1 MKKSTIKKLESYR
14 RDYIGNVYH
23 ELKTP
28 IFNIQG
34 YVLTLLD
41 GGLEDPSI
49 NREYLLRTEK
59 SINRLIE
66 IIEDLESISR
76 LESDVV
82 TLNPEKFNISTL
94 VTDVI
99 ELLVVKAKKRK
110 NRIYLD
116 DITNPR
122 LFVYADREKIHQV
135 LSNLIENAIK
145 YGRQKNGETRI
156 SFLDMGENILVEIT
170 DNGMGVERKN
180 IDRLFERFYRT
191 NEGRSRDPHGT
202 GLGLSIVKHIIEAH
216 NQSITIRST
225 FGEGTTITFTLE
237 KTN

>member
-145 YGRQKNGETRI
+145 YGKQKNGETRI
-156 SFLDMGENILVEIT
+156 SFLDMGDNILVEIT

-180 IDRLFERFYRT
+180 IARLFERFYRT

-225 FGEGTTITFTLE
+225 LGEGSTITFTLE
-237 KTN
+237 KAN

>member
-82 TLNPEKFNISTL
+82 KLNLEKFNIFTL
-94 VTDVI
+94 VRDVI

-110 NRIYLD
+110 NRIFFD
-116 DITNPR
+116 DMNDTQV
-122 LFVYADREKIHQV
+122 FVYADKEKIHQV
-135 LSNLIENAIK
+135 LSNLIDNAIK
-145 YGRQKNGETRI
+145 YGKQRDGETRI

-180 IDRLFERFYRT
+180 IHRLFERFYRT
-191 NEGRSRDPHGT
+191 NEGRSRDQNGT
-202 GLGLSIVKHIIEAH
+202 GLGLSIVKHIIDAH
-216 NQSITIRST
+216 NQSLNIRSNL
-225 FGEGTTITFTLE
+225 GEGTTITFTL
-237 KTN
+237 KKAN

>member
-1 MKKSTIKKLESYR
+1 MKKSTVKKLESYR

-49 NREYLLRTEK
+49 NRDYLLRTEK

-82 TLNPEKFNISTL
+82 TLNLEKFNIFTL
-94 VTDVI
+94 VKDVI
-99 ELLVVKAKKRK
+99 ELHVVKAKKRK
-110 NRIYLD
+110 NRIFFD
-116 DITNPR
+116 DINDTR
-122 LFVYADREKIHQV
+122 VFVSADKEKIHQV
-135 LSNLIENAIK
+135 LSNLIDNAIK
-145 YGRQKNGETRI
+145 YGKQRDGETKI

-180 IDRLFERFYRT
+180 IPRLCERFYRT
-191 NEGRSRDPHGT
+191 NEGRSRDQNGT
-202 GLGLSIVKHIIEAH
+202 GLGLSIVKHIIDAH
-216 NQSITIRST
+216 DQSLNIRSNL
-225 FGEGTTITFTLE
+225 GEGTTITFTL
-237 KTN
+237 KKAD

>member
-82 TLNPEKFNISTL
+82 TLNLEKFNIFTL
-94 VTDVI
+94 VKDVI
-99 ELLVVKAKKRK
+99 ELHLVKAKKRK
-110 NRIYLD
+110 NRIFFD
-116 DITNPR
+116 DINDTR
-122 LFVYADREKIHQV
+122 VFVSADKEKIHQV
-135 LSNLIENAIK
+135 LSNLIDNAIK
-145 YGRQKNGETRI
+145 YGKQRDGETRI

-180 IDRLFERFYRT
+180 IPHLFERFYRT
-191 NEGRSRDPHGT
+191 NEGRSRDQNGT
-202 GLGLSIVKHIIEAH
+202 GLGLSIVKHIIDAH
-216 NQSITIRST
+216 NQSLNIRST
-225 FGEGTTITFTLE
+225 LGEGTTITFAL
-237 KTN
+237 KKAD

>member
-49 NREYLLRTEK
+49 NREYLLRAEK

-82 TLNPEKFNISTL
+82 TLNLGKFNIFTL
-94 VTDVI
+94 VKDVI

-110 NRIYLD
+110 NRIFFD
-116 DITNPR
+116 DMNDTQV
-122 LFVYADREKIHQV
+122 FVYADREKIHQV
-135 LSNLIENAIK
+135 LSNLIDNAVK
-145 YGRQKNGETRI
+145 YGKQKDGETRI

-170 DNGMGVERKN
+170 DNGIGVERKY
-180 IDRLFERFYRT
+180 IHRLFERFYRT
-191 NEGRSRDPHGT
+191 DEGRSHDPNGT

-216 NQSITIRST
+216 NQSINIRST
-225 FGEGTTITFTLE
+225 LGEGTTITFTL
-237 KTN
+237 KKAD